1 MQVGFFF
8 WPYTLDLC
16 EKLAERADRYGYA
29 MIGIAD
35 TPGNAMDPWVS
46 ATLVARASRQTR
58 VALCVTNLLTRHPA
72 VSAAAVAS
80 LDHVSNGRAV
90 LGIGAGHSGTRNV
103 GLAKA
108 SAKELAEGVTF
119 IKTLLQ
125 GKPASLGTATAH
137 LPWVKRAPPV
147 FLAASHPRP
156 LQAAGRTADGAFA
169 NFGLGADNI
178 RASEAQIGEGA
189 KAAGRSPDEIEIW
202 QIAAL
207 DCNEDRNA
215 ARGKVGA
222 MLAFLAGYVIGDKN
236 LETRGVPEPLR
247 APLLELRRRYSTR
260 PGEADIR
267 LVQELGLFD
276 YLSRRLS
283 ICGNPDDCLAQAR
296 AAKAAGAQRLMLTVS
311 LASRSG
317 AHGRVVRRARAPEAV
332 NSNM

>member
-16 EKLAERADRYGYA
+16 ERLAERADRYGYA

-103 GLAKA
+103 GLAKS

-137 LPWVKRAPPV
+137 LPWIKRAPPV

-156 LQAAGRTADGAFA
+156 LQAAGRTADGVFA

-178 RASEAQIGEGA
+178 RASEAQIAEGA
-189 KAAGRSPDEIEIW
+189 KAAGRSPEEIEIW

-236 LETRGVPEPLR
+236 LES
-247 APLLELRRRYSTR
+247 A
-260 PGEADIR
+260 
-267 LVQELGLFD
+267 
-276 YLSRRLS
+276 
-283 ICGNPDDCLAQAR
+283 
-296 AAKAAGAQRLMLTVS
+296 
-311 LASRSG
+311 
-317 AHGRVVRRARAPEAV
+317 RRARATARAIARTAAALQHAARRSRHQAGAGARPVRLSVAAAV
-332 NSNM
+332 DLRQSRRLPRAGARRQGRRRASG